1 MSRAEAY
8 GSALRQ
14 LCGNEDRGGRACAV
28 AVESIERWAGE
39 RLGPGAR
46 AGERHGLGVCGRDKP
61 GRPSRAANPYLVLSW
76 VRGTGGVKEADTGGV
91 KEAGKGGVKEAG
103 TGGVKGAGASVCKL
117 GHH

>member
-1 MSRAEAY
+1 M
-8 GSALRQ
+8 
-14 LCGNEDRGGRACAV
+14 

-39 RLGPGAR
+39 RLGPWAR

-61 GRPSRAANPYLVLSW
+61 GKPSRAANPCLV
-76 VRGTGGVKEADTGGV
+76 TGGVKGAGIGGV
-91 KEAGKGGVKEAG
+91 KEPGTGGVKEAG